1 MNISKNT
8 ETILSQARNSEKV
21 QRLSRKG
28 VGTSVSKPHP
38 SRTDEDIVSSAW
50 QHAAALTSG
59 SDIANHSE
67 DTCYVSDFGAIS
79 IVPSRFSRAR
89 DAYLI
94 DKELVTLATLRPM
107 QSQELAKTGKS
118 CPLLAKAL
126 QDNSVNCLGTPNVKS
141 RAISSEASFEERSTT
156 IPSGSTAKRLEVQ
169 STLLGEDIV
178 SSLQKCKAALKECG
192 NSLANCFE
200 DLFSCFTRKLTDAT
214 KYMLLV
220 EYGLQVNNEKGLGAV
235 YDLSTS

>member
-28 VGTSVSKPHP
+28 VGTSVSKLHP

-107 QSQELAKTGKS
+107 QSQELAKTG
-118 CPLLAKAL
+118 
-126 QDNSVNCLGTPNVKS
+126 
-141 RAISSEASFEERSTT
+141 
-156 IPSGSTAKRLEVQ
+156 
-169 STLLGEDIV
+169 
-178 SSLQKCKAALKECG
+178 
-192 NSLANCFE
+192 
-200 DLFSCFTRKLTDAT
+200 DAT